1 MINFY
6 RKILFILLI
15 IQISNIQAQKDTITL
30 VKKGDIINLSFPCES
45 INDCIDSCY
54 RHNDTLYILLQ
65 DTRKFYQDSRR
76 GIFMV
81 DEHGYFSNNP
91 KINVFIQKE
100 LVSNFIVLRTFDYI
114 CVFQKRKRNKRYKL
128 ISIEEKKDYCN
139 KKILDLKDSKTII
152 RR

>member
-1 MINFY
+1 
-6 RKILFILLI
+6 
-15 IQISNIQAQKDTITL
+15 
-30 VKKGDIINLSFPCES
+30 
-45 INDCIDSCY
+45 
-54 RHNDTLYILLQ
+54 
-65 DTRKFYQDSRR
+65 
-76 GIFMV
+76 MV